1 MLQIVTRLLLFA
13 NLCTICLTLEL
24 TLRFA
29 PSIHK
34 IRSHLEANCKFHSL
48 HCNVHCDFVST
59 FTFRE
64 WSMFLIYFHICQIT
78 GKYHI
83 HWMSGQGYYLYQLFG
98 DACKQ
103 ALGISWRFHKS
114 DIISCLLPCTAVLV
128 GHVKDKENIT
138 WNISKMI
145 FLKTLPSTLDAN

>member
-64 WSMFLIYFHICQIT
+64 WSMFLRSFNLICQT
-78 GKYHI
+78 SG
-83 HWMSGQGYYLYQLFG
+83 HWSVSHSLMSGQGYYLYQLFG
-98 DACKQ
+98 DACMQ
-103 ALGISWRFHKS
+103 ASTRDQLTFSQIWYYLLFTPMHSCISGTCKRQGKYHIKYIKN
-114 DIISCLLPCTAVLV
+114 DIF
-128 GHVKDKENIT
+128 KD
-138 WNISKMI
+138 
-145 FLKTLPSTLDAN
+145 PP